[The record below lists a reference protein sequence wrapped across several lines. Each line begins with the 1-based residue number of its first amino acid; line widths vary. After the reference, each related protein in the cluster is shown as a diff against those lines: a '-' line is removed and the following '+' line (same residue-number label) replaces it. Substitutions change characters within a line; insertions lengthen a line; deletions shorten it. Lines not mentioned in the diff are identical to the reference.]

1 MPETRLQK
9 HYQVMNINA
18 TEITLLYLEYAQYGT
33 PTPTGPETPFDNLFN
48 ISGLYGRKREY

>member
-1 MPETRLQK
+1 
-9 HYQVMNINA
+9 MNINA
-18 TEITLLYLEYAQYGT
+18 TEITLLYLEDAQYGT